1 MIASQ
6 DNAPGR
12 VMVGMKVWE
21 KGVFKNLLQALRFA
35 TAKTKFRLPRGSAS
49 YAIIS
54 FYTSLY
60 KKGLVDWR

>member
-1 MIASQ
+1 MLASQ

-12 VMVGMKVWE
+12 VMVGMKVFQ
-21 KGVFKNLLQALRFA
+21 KGIFKTLLSALRFA
-35 TAKTKFRLPRGSAS
+35 TAKTRFPLPAGSAS

-54 FYTSLY
+54 FYTTLY